1 MYKKGRRNI
10 INKKTV
16 LLRFIVYILII
27 NLLLIN
33 FTTSCGLKIKNNNT
47 ININPINNNPIIQS
61 FKNETTLTV
70 GGSGQGN
77 YTKIQDAV
85 NAANPGDTVFVYK
98 YGSPYNENIL
108 INKPI
113 KLIGEPSRYPV
124 ISGQNLSQ
132 VITVES
138 FSVLIMGFKIMFG
151 LDGVWLKT
159 NSYNCTVAHNIICN
173 NFMWG
178 VNIYG
183 AITKLETCNLIF
195 GNTIKDNGNPNIVSG
210 GVYIALSFRNLI
222 THNNFYNNTFHGFFF
237 LSIKNKWTQNYWES
251 ARILPYPIMGILSI
265 VPQIFWL
272 NFDFNPRSKPY
283 EIKDAK
289 DIFNNIEIVSISNS
303 LIKR

>member
-1 MYKKGRRNI
+1 M
-10 INKKTV
+10 
-16 LLRFIVYILII
+16 
-27 NLLLIN
+27 
-33 FTTSCGLKIKNNNT
+33 
-47 ININPINNNPIIQS
+47 
-61 FKNETTLTV
+61 V

-77 YTKIQDAV
+77 YTTIQEAV

-98 YGSPYNENIL
+98 YGSPYDENIF
-108 INKPI
+108 INKSI

-124 ISGQNLSQ
+124 ICGKNQSQ

-138 FSVLIMGFKIMFG
+138 FSVLIMGFKIMYG

-159 NSYNCTVAHNIICN
+159 NSYNCTIADNIICN

-183 AITKLETCNLIF
+183 AITKLETNHLIF

-210 GVYIALSFRNLI
+210 GIYIALSFRNLI

-237 LSIKNKWTQNYWES
+237 ISIKNKWTQNYWDS

-272 NFDFNPRSKPY
+272 NFDFNPRLKPY
-283 EIKDAK
+283 QLKDAK
-289 DIFNNIEIVSISNS
+289 CIFNNN
-303 LIKR
+303 LFR